1 MSIRDKMLRAYFKVA
16 EKVGED
22 TAIVKSA
29 SLFHRNKRYAFFVEA
44 RRLDKDGNLP
54 GEGLI
59 KL

>member
-1 MSIRDKMLRAYFKVA
+1 MLRAYFKVA

-29 SLFHRNKRYAFFVEA
+29 SLFHRNKKYAFFVEA